1 MKFNTE
7 AIIFITF
14 LAVLLTSCKS
24 NISPSTD
31 LKTNN
36 RETLPREIM
45 NHYVVNHGVKSNIP
59 KITVSKFIELA
70 ERFQSCQCATE
81 KFVSHWI
88 VDESEYKLITF
99 FNKSEPITFICN
111 SGQPRGSCYIR
122 EIDRGSHI
130 KEFKARFASGN
141 ELIKY
146 IYDNGIMC
154 KNDGPC
160 VE

>member
-1 MKFNTE
+1 MKSKTK
-7 AIIFITF
+7 IVVFIPF
-14 LAVLLTSCKS
+14 LAVLLMNCKS
-24 NISPSTD
+24 DISPNVN
-31 LKTNN
+31 LKANS

-70 ERFQSCQCATE
+70 ERFQSCRCATE

-88 VDESEYKLITF
+88 VDENEYKLMTF
-99 FNKSEPITFICN
+99 FNESAPIVFICDSEPT
-111 SGQPRGSCYIR
+111 RGSCYIR
-122 EIDRGSHI
+122 EIDRGRHI
-130 KEFKARFASGN
+130 KDFKARFASGN

-154 KNDGPC
+154 KNDDPC